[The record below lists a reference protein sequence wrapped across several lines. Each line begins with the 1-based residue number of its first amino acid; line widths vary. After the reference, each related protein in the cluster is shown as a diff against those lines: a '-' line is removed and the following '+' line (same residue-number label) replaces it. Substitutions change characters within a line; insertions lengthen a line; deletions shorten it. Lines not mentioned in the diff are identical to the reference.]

1 MFEKYKCIFRIL
13 PVHFW
18 REMVSLTELSHSN
31 SFLLQNM
38 EERNKKRYI
47 RYKVSREMPS
57 DAAAA
62 TKVIK
67 QKIAPHGPSAQFLT
81 RLLCWLG
88 I

>member
-1 MFEKYKCIFRIL
+1 MSY
-13 PVHFW
+13 
-18 REMVSLTELSHSN
+18 SN
-31 SFLLQNM
+31 SFLLKNM

-81 RLLCWLG
+81 
-88 I
+88 